1 MGVYHYDNLSLSKEV
16 SVNIK
21 LKKFL
26 KGTMFVLAGGL
37 YVLVLGG
44 FVRPQFNDSAHAI
57 GTLSASGGSARHPV
71 EYDLNEALFGQFT
84 LMLTAKVL
92 PPVSGDM
99 VVHLIGP
106 EELDYVVSTRYPPGV
121 PLFNRRDRWYTFE
134 DSIFKGVT
142 TGSDLVIVLR
152 IKPPEDI
159 GRYTLV
165 MSDVSTGKIYFT
177 MPVVF
182 SKDGVVPA
190 EGEDCH

>member
-1 MGVYHYDNLSLSKEV
+1 MSM
-16 SVNIK
+16 K

-44 FVRPQFNDSAHAI
+44 FVSPNLNDNAHAI
-57 GTLSASGGSARHPV
+57 GMLNGAAGIARHPV
-71 EYDLNEALFGQFT
+71 EFDLDGALFGQFT

-99 VVHLIGP
+99 VVRLTGP

-121 PLFNRRDRWYTFE
+121 PLYNRRDRWYTFE

-152 IKPPEDI
+152 IKQPKDI
-159 GRYTLV
+159 GRYTLTV
-165 MSDVSTGKIYFT
+165 SDNSTGQLYFT
-177 MPVVF
+177 MPVIF
-182 SKDGVVPA
+182 SKDGVLPA
-190 EGEDCH
+190 GGEDCH

>member
-1 MGVYHYDNLSLSKEV
+1 MRM
-16 SVNIK
+16 K

-26 KGTMFVLAGGL
+26 KGTIFVLAGGL
-37 YVLVLGG
+37 YVLFLGG
-44 FVRPQFNDSAHAI
+44 FVSPNLNDNAHAI
-57 GTLSASGGSARHPV
+57 GMLNGAAGIAMHPV
-71 EYDLNEALFGQFT
+71 EYDLNGAIFGQFT

-99 VVHLIGP
+99 VVRLTGP

-152 IKPPEDI
+152 IKQPKEI
-159 GRYTLV
+159 GRYTLTI
-165 MSDVSTGKIYFT
+165 SDNSTGQLYFT
-177 MPVVF
+177 MPVIF
-182 SKDGVVPA
+182 SKDGVLPA
-190 EGEDCH
+190 AGEDCH